1 MIKFFLILKIDKI
14 ICHNFVEKIM
24 LRDCRVCL
32 SGSRYIMTRSGSVQ
46 NQGYT
51 LFWAKI
57 YSVFSIIFNSHL
69 ERDILKH
76 KLSQK

>member
-24 LRDCRVCL
+24 LRDCHVCL

-46 NQGYT
+46 N
-51 LFWAKI
+51 
-57 YSVFSIIFNSHL
+57 
-69 ERDILKH
+69 
-76 KLSQK
+76 